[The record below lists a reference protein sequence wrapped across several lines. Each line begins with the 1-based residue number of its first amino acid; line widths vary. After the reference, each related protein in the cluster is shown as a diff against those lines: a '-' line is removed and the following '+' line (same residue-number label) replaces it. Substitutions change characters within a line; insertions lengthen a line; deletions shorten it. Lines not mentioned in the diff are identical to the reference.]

1 MTATSAN
8 PLLSTA
14 PSAAPGGS
22 PLVTD
27 LAALTRPDFPLLDQT
42 ACLGQPLIYLDYA
55 ATSQKPRQVLEA
67 LQQYY
72 GHDNANV
79 HRGAHQLSA
88 RATEGFEA
96 ARDKVAT
103 FIGAASP
110 REIVFT
116 RNASEA
122 INLVARTWGEAH
134 LGEGRRGAAH
144 GDGTPQQPGALAT
157 AGGPHRLCAAPCR
170 RDRER

>member
-1 MTATSAN
+1 MTLTPLPSPSSVAEPTSPADS
-8 PLLSTA
+8 PASSDSSSPGSSPA
-14 PSAAPGGS
+14 PQ
-22 PLVTD
+22 D
-27 LAALTRPDFPLLDQT
+27 LAALTRPDFPLLAQT

-88 RATEGFEA
+88 RATEGFEH
-96 ARDKVAT
+96 ARERVAN
-103 FIGAASP
+103 FIGAAGP
-110 REIVFT
+110 REIVYT

-122 INLVARTWGEAH
+122 INLVARSWGEIALRPGDEVLLTTMEH
-134 LGEGRRGAAH
+134 HSNLVPWQLLAARC
-144 GDGTPQQPGALAT
+144 G
-157 AGGPHRLCAAPCR
+157 
-170 RDRER
+170 